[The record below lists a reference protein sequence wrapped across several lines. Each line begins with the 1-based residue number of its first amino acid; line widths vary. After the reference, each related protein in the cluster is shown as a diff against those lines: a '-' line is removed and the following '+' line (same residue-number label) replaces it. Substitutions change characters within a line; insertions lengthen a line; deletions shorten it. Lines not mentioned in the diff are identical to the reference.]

1 MRIKS
6 HWFRDGRERTPQ
18 EIADALAFV
27 AWRIADN
34 ALRNTRKADFEIAVG
49 PQYFAFLNEFL
60 QFLIMVA
67 DRIAYRRFS
76 AEERM
81 SFTGTLANRL
91 GETYAE
97 NESRLL
103 GGTPAASKQ
112 RFIEHVNLRAGEY
125 ADFGYDE
132 HGPDYTFMRYLA
144 FCMSPIMDAKDS
156 HWIIDQII
164 SIEAPE
170 AVKMVDKTLR
180 DLLEAEPRPAR
191 RRNGTSG
198 D

>member
-6 HWFRDGRERTPQ
+6 HWFKDGRERTPQ

-49 PQYFAFLNEFL
+49 VQYFSFLAEFL
-60 QFLIMVA
+60 HFLIMVA
-67 DRIAYRRFS
+67 DRIAYRQLS
-76 AEERM
+76 AEERN

-91 GETYAE
+91 AETFAE
-97 NESRLL
+97 NESRLM
-103 GGTPAASKQ
+103 GGMQTESKQ
-112 RFIEHVNLRAGEY
+112 RFIAQVNVRAGEY
-125 ADFGYDE
+125 ADFGYGED
-132 HGPDYTFMRYLA
+132 GPDYTFMRYLA
-144 FCMSPIMDAKDS
+144 FCLSGIMDAKDS
-156 HWIIDQII
+156 DWIIDQII

-170 AVKMVDKTLR
+170 AVKMVAKTLR
-180 DLLEAEPRPAR
+180 DLFETEPRPPR
-191 RRNGTSG
+191 RRGSSSG